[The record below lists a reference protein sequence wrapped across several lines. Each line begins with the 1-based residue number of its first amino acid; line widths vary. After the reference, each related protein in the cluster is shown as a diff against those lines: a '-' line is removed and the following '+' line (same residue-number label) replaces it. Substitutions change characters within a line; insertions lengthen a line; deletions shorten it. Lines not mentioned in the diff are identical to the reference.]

1 MARKRTRSEVD
12 EEEYR
17 RDTTEDKNMNEEE
30 LEAETS
36 TRINTNEEIRGPGGE
51 GIVKNLAVLLVIYC
65 SGSFIIIMQ
74 SYLIYIAVV
83 HLEYCIMILQ
93 FSIFTQLIWII

>member
-1 MARKRTRSEVD
+1 
-12 EEEYR
+12 
-17 RDTTEDKNMNEEE
+17 MNEEE
-30 LEAETS
+30 VETETS

-65 SGSFIIIMQ
+65 SGSFIIMQ

>member
-17 RDTTEDKNMNEEE
+17 RDTTEDENMNEEE

-36 TRINTNEEIRGPGGE
+36 TRINTNEELRGPE
-51 GIVKNLAVLLVIYC
+51 EKVL
-65 SGSFIIIMQ
+65 
-74 SYLIYIAVV
+74 
-83 HLEYCIMILQ
+83 
-93 FSIFTQLIWII
+93 